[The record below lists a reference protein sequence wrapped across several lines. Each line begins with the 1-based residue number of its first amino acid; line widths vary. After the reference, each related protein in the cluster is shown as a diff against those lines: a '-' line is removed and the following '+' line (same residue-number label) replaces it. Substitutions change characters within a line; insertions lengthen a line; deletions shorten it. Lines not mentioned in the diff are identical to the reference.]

1 MKRVM
6 RLDSCR
12 WLHVAAVCWL
22 PLLAA
27 GGCAASRLLE
37 SPAEA
42 ELPLDPPAHGYPTAI
57 RASLSD
63 DADPEP
69 ATAPAESPLKASEM
83 TNAGTSAPV
92 VTPSTQQPAP
102 VVQARREGPPGLP
115 P

>member
-12 WLHVAAVCWL
+12 WLHAAAVCWL

-63 DADPEP
+63 DADQRPATPEGSQSPAKEAAIASPSEP
-69 ATAPAESPLKASEM
+69 AHAPSS
-83 TNAGTSAPV
+83 
-92 VTPSTQQPAP
+92 QQLAP
-102 VVQARREGPPGLP
+102 VVQARREGPPGL
-115 P
+115 